1 MEIIDNPDILN
12 QDKVL
17 SNFSLLDDM
26 LGGFKPG
33 ELMILAARPAM
44 GKTALS
50 LNLILNAAL
59 DQNKSVAFF
68 SLEMTKELI
77 ADRLLSTTSGI
88 PMGKIT
94 RGQLDNDDFVKM
106 GEAMEVLG
114 SSHMYIDDAGAAS
127 ITQLRSKLRRLKIE
141 V

>member
-1 MEIIDNPDILN
+1 
-12 QDKVL
+12 
-17 SNFSLLDDM
+17 
-26 LGGFKPG
+26 
-33 ELMILAARPAM
+33 MILAARPAM

-94 RGQLDNDDFVKM
+94 R
-106 GEAMEVLG
+106 
-114 SSHMYIDDAGAAS
+114 
-127 ITQLRSKLRRLKIE
+127 
-141 V
+141 

>member
-1 MEIIDNPDILN
+1 
-12 QDKVL
+12 
-17 SNFSLLDDM
+17 
-26 LGGFKPG
+26 
-33 ELMILAARPAM
+33 M

-59 DQNKSVAFF
+59 DQQKSVAFF

-77 ADRLLSTTSGI
+77 ADRLLSTASGI
-88 PMGKIT
+88 PMGKIS

-114 SSHMYIDDAGAAS
+114 
-127 ITQLRSKLRRLKIE
+127 
-141 V
+141 